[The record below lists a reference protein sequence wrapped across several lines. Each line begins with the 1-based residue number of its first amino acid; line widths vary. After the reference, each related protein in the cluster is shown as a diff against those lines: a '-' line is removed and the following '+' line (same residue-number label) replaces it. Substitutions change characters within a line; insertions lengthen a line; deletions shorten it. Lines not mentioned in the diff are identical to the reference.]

1 MSLKESNEITVKITC
16 PLQELHRILEFK
28 GFKIIDKF
36 TMDDKFMILKT
47 TNLKEENSRDI
58 LAKAILI
65 RDIIGNMEKRKTK
78 KITFKNKQF
87 DSQGNIVFQ
96 NSINCDITNIEDAIS
111 IFQAIGYFQ
120 VMEIVEND
128 IVYEKDGFQ
137 LAIKDIKNGAKLIE
151 IETDEKYDTIDKLK
165 MKLKEIKIPVDEN
178 DYFVKKAELELDKV
192 KKRLA

>member
-28 GFKIIDKF
+28 GFKIVDKF

-120 VMEIVEND
+120 VMEIIEND

>member
-16 PLQELHRILEFK
+16 PLEELYRILEGK

-47 TNLKEENSRDI
+47 TNLKEENSREI
-58 LAKAILI
+58 LSKAILI
-65 RDIIGNMEKRKTK
+65 RDIIGYMEKRKTK

-87 DSQGNIVFQ
+87 DSQENILSQ
-96 NSINCDITNIEDAIS
+96 NSINCDITNIEDAIR
-111 IFQAIGYFQ
+111 IFQAIGYYQ
-120 VMEIVEND
+120 VMEIIEDD

-151 IETDEKYDTIDKLK
+151 VETDEIYDTIDKLK
-165 MKLKEIKIPVDEN
+165 MKLKESQIPIDES

-192 KKRLA
+192 KSRL

>member
-16 PLQELHRILEFK
+16 PLEELYRILEGK

-47 TNLKEENSRDI
+47 INLKEENSREI
-58 LAKAILI
+58 LSKAILI
-65 RDIIGNMEKRKTK
+65 RDIIGYMKKRKTK

-87 DSQGNIVFQ
+87 DGQGNILSQ
-96 NSINCDITNIEDAIS
+96 NSINCDITNIEDAIR
-111 IFQAIGYFQ
+111 IFQAIGYYQ
-120 VMEIVEND
+120 VMEIIEDD

-151 IETDEKYDTIDKLK
+151 VETDEIYDTIDKLK
-165 MKLKEIKIPVDEN
+165 MKLKEFQIPVDES

-192 KKRLA
+192 KSRL

>member
-16 PLQELHRILEFK
+16 PLEELYRTLEGK

-47 TNLKEENSRDI
+47 INLKEENSREI
-58 LAKAILI
+58 LSKAILI
-65 RDIIGNMEKRKTK
+65 RDIIGYMKKRKTK

-87 DSQGNIVFQ
+87 DSQGNILSQ
-96 NSINCDITNIEDAIS
+96 NSINCDITNIEDAIR
-111 IFQAIGYFQ
+111 IFQAIGYYQ
-120 VMEIVEND
+120 VMEIIEDD
-128 IVYEKDGFQ
+128 IVYEKDGLQ

-151 IETDEKYDTIDKLK
+151 VETDEIYDTIDKLK
-165 MKLKEIKIPVDEN
+165 MKLKEFQIPVDES

-192 KKRLA
+192 KSRL

>member
-16 PLQELHRILEFK
+16 PLEELYRILEGK

-47 TNLKEENSRDI
+47 TNLKEENSREI
-58 LAKAILI
+58 LSKAILI
-65 RDIIGNMEKRKTK
+65 RDIIGYMEKRKTK

-87 DSQGNIVFQ
+87 DSQGNILSQ
-96 NSINCDITNIEDAIS
+96 NSINCDVTNIEDAIR
-111 IFQAIGYFQ
+111 IFQAIGYYQ
-120 VMEIVEND
+120 VMEIIEDD

-151 IETDEKYDTIDKLK
+151 VETDEIYDTIDKLK
-165 MKLKEIKIPVDEN
+165 MKLKESQIPIDES
-178 DYFVKKAELELDKV
+178 DYFVKKAELELDKI
-192 KKRLA
+192 KSRL

>member
-16 PLQELHRILEFK
+16 PLEELYRILEGK

-47 TNLKEENSRDI
+47 TNLKEENSREI
-58 LAKAILI
+58 LSKAILI
-65 RDIIGNMEKRKTK
+65 RDIIGYMEKRKTK
-78 KITFKNKQF
+78 KITFKNEQF
-87 DSQGNIVFQ
+87 DSQGNILSQ
-96 NSINCDITNIEDAIS
+96 NSINCDVTNIEDAIR
-111 IFQAIGYFQ
+111 IFQAIGYYQ
-120 VMEIVEND
+120 VMEIIEDD

-151 IETDEKYDTIDKLK
+151 VETDEIYDTIDKLK
-165 MKLKEIKIPVDEN
+165 MKLKESQIPIDES

-192 KKRLA
+192 KSRL

>member
-16 PLQELHRILEFK
+16 PLEELYRILEGK

-47 TNLKEENSRDI
+47 TNLKEENSREI
-58 LAKAILI
+58 LSKAILI
-65 RDIIGNMEKRKTK
+65 RDIIGYMEKRKTK

-87 DSQGNIVFQ
+87 DSQGNILSQ
-96 NSINCDITNIEDAIS
+96 NSINCDVTNIEDAIR
-111 IFQAIGYFQ
+111 IFQAIGYYQ
-120 VMEIVEND
+120 VMEIIEDD

-151 IETDEKYDTIDKLK
+151 VETDEIYDTIDKLK
-165 MKLKEIKIPVDEN
+165 MKLKESQIPIDES

-192 KKRLA
+192 KSRL

>member
-28 GFKIIDKF
+28 GFKIVDKF
-36 TMDDKFMILKT
+36 TIDDKFMILKT

-120 VMEIVEND
+120 VMEIIEND

>member
-28 GFKIIDKF
+28 GFKIVDKF
-36 TMDDKFMILKT
+36 IMDDKFMILKT

-120 VMEIVEND
+120 VMEIIEND